1 MVKMSKKM
9 NIRQIINEE
18 IQKVLL
24 EKKGKKSKSGGKKH
38 KKEKEENPYEFKGIR
53 KNAIKKRGGKR
64 GDFDYF
70 KQERENAKINSADN
84 NLLADRLDDDTLNIA
99 AIARKLYPDHT
110 PEGAQSQLRKKI
122 KKERSD
128 SGGIYTFR
136 KKESKKLNTILNN
149 IGK

>member
-1 MVKMSKKM
+1 M
-9 NIRQIINEE
+9 NIREIINEE
-18 IQKVLL
+18 IQKVIL
-24 EKKGKKSKSGGKKH
+24 EKKKSSSKKSSKKKSDKK
-38 KKEKEENPYEFKGIR
+38 KDKEDNPYAFNGIR
-53 KNAIKKRGGKR
+53 KNAIKKKGGKR
-64 GDFDYF
+64 GDFDYY

-128 SGGIYTFR
+128 SGGVYTFR
-136 KKESKKLNTILNN
+136 KKESKKLNNILNA
-149 IGK
+149 IGR